1 MSRARNLSRFKPS
14 TTGLVANANIASSAA
29 IAKTKLASLDIV
41 NADINASA
49 AIASTKLGTMATA
62 NMPVGSILQIKHYI
76 NNSGQS
82 YGTTT
87 SGNDFVDTS
96 DFAVLGT
103 NSNFLIMCN
112 VNHGVPAEENNNDSH
127 DIHFFCMRTANSTHA
142 YVGNNNAMTR
152 TTGNAPST
160 GKWYSTDVPFAPS
173 RGLTPAYGNSHDSYH
188 RSMTCLDTSANVSA
202 GGNIRY
208 RIRMF
213 NQSTM
218 YINRAR
224 GSTQS
229 GGVSSICVM
238 EIQT

>member
-1 MSRARNLSRFKPS
+1 MALTKVR
-14 TTGLVANANIASSAA
+14 TGGIDAGAVTN
-29 IAKTKLASLDIV
+29 TEV
-41 NADINASA
+41 NASA
-49 AIASTKLGTMATA
+49 AIAATKLGTMATA
-62 NMPVGSILQIKHYI
+62 NMPAGSILQIKHYI
-76 NNSGQS
+76 YNSGQS

-96 DFAVLGT
+96 NFTALGT

-112 VNHGVPAEENNNDSH
+112 VNHGVPGEENNMDSH
-127 DIHFFCMRTANSTHA
+127 DIHFFSMRTANSTHA
-142 YVGNNNAMTR
+142 YVGNNNNLSR
-152 TTGNAPST
+152 DTGNAPAS
-160 GKWYSTDVPFAPS
+160 GKWYSTDVPFSPS
-173 RGLTPAYGNSHDSYH
+173 RGLTPAYGNAHDTYH
-188 RSMTCLDTSANVSA
+188 RSMTCLDNSANVAA

-213 NQSTM
+213 NQATM

-229 GGVSSICVM
+229 GSVSSICVM

>member
-1 MSRARNLSRFKPS
+1 MSNARNLSKLIPS
-14 TTGLVANANIASSAA
+14 STGLIQTANITDDA
-29 IAKTKLASLDIV
+29 ITNAKIGAGAIGNTEID
-41 NADINASA
+41 ASA
-49 AIASTKLGTMATA
+49 AIAQSKLAA
-62 NMPVGSILQIKHYI
+62 IASSNLPAGSILQIKHYI

-112 VNHGVPAEENNNDSH
+112 VNHGVPAEENNMDSH

-142 YVGNNNAMTR
+142 YIGNNDSMTR

-160 GKWYSTDVPFAPS
+160 GKWYSTDVPFSPS
-173 RGLTPAYGNSHDSYH
+173 RGLTPAYGNAYDTFH
-188 RSMTCLDTSANVSA
+188 RSMTCIDSPNVTA
-202 GGNIRY
+202 GGNVRY

-218 YINRAR
+218 YINRGR
-224 GSTQS
+224 SHTLSGS
-229 GGVSSICVM
+229 VSSICVM

>member
-1 MSRARNLSRFKPS
+1 MAI
-14 TTGLVANANIASSAA
+14 TTLGANAIG
-29 IAKTKLASLDIV
+29 TLA
-41 NADINASA
+41 
-49 AIASTKLGTMATA
+49 GA
-62 NMPVGSILQIKHYI
+62 NMPAGSILQIKHYI

-87 SGNDFVDTS
+87 TGNDFVDTS
-96 DFAVLGT
+96 DFAVVGT

-112 VNHGVPAEENNNDSH
+112 VNHGVQAEENNMDSY

-142 YVGNNNAMTR
+142 YVGNNNDLSR
-152 TTGNAPST
+152 TTGNSPAS
-160 GKWYSTDVPFAPS
+160 GKWYSTDVPFSPS
-173 RGLTPAYGNSHDSYH
+173 RGLTPAYGNAHDTYH

-213 NQSTM
+213 NQATM

-229 GGVSSICVM
+229 GGTSSICVM